1 MLNVILQTVFLVQKM
16 ERIVEELTDKLSLV
30 ESECN
35 IQAQK
40 IRRMRSKLT
49 DYSKK
54 LEEAQK
60 RDTDSD
66 GWTIPIWGYVIGA
79 GVGLGAGAGLAYYF
93 GWKAVAVGTV
103 YGAAGGLL
111 AWGFYSAY
119 NYFFGGAKPGVT
131 KVNIVVKSGRKN
143 KTE

>member
-1 MLNVILQTVFLVQKM
+1 M
-16 ERIVEELTDKLSLV
+16 ERIVKELTEKLSLV

-35 IQAQK
+35 FRAQE
-40 IRRMRSKLT
+40 IESMRSQLN
-49 DYSKK
+49 DYSNK

-60 RDTDSD
+60 KDTDSD
-66 GWTIPIWGYVIGA
+66 GWNIPIPCYIIGA
-79 GVGLGAGAGLAYYF
+79 GTVLGAGAGLVYHF
-93 GWKAVAVGTV
+93 GWQAVAVGTV

-111 AWGFYSAY
+111 TWGLYSAC

-131 KVNIVVKSGRKN
+131 KVNIVVESGRKN

>member
-1 MLNVILQTVFLVQKM
+1 M

-35 IQAQK
+35 IQAQT
-40 IRRMRSKLT
+40 IRRMRSKLN

-60 RDTDSD
+60 RNTDSYE
-66 GWTIPIWGYVIGA
+66 WTIPILGSFI
-79 GVGLGAGAGLAYYF
+79 GAGAGLAYHF
-93 GWKAVAVGTV
+93 GWKVVAVGTV

-119 NYFFGGAKPGVT
+119 NYFFGSAKPGVT
-131 KVNIVVKSGRKN
+131 KVNFVFKSVRKN

>member
-1 MLNVILQTVFLVQKM
+1 VK
-16 ERIVEELTDKLSLV
+16 ELTEKLSLV

-35 IQAQK
+35 VRAREIES
-40 IRRMRSKLT
+40 MRSELN
-49 DYSKK
+49 DYSNK
-54 LEEAQK
+54 LEKARK
-60 RDTDSD
+60 KDTDSD
-66 GWTIPIWGYVIGA
+66 GWGIPISCYFIGA
-79 GVGLGAGAGLAYYF
+79 GVGLGAGAGLVYHF

-111 AWGFYSAY
+111 AWGLYSAY

-131 KVNIVVKSGRKN
+131 KVNFVVKSDHKN